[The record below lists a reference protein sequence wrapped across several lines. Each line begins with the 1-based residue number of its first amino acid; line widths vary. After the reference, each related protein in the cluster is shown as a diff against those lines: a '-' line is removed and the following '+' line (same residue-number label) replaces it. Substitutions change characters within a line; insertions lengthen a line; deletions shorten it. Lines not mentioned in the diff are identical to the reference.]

1 MDPKRDGGGEE
12 DMEDSNTREIMA
24 KLQEIETR
32 IKRLDNKIDQAVQDI
47 QYVKALVMSLP
58 QSQ

>member
-1 MDPKRDGGGEE
+1 
-12 DMEDSNTREIMA
+12 MEDSNTREIMA

>member
-1 MDPKRDGGGEE
+1 MDNRDCQ
-12 DMEDSNTREIMA
+12 EIMA

-32 IKRLDNKIDQAVQDI
+32 IKRLDSKIDQVAQEM